1 MKAAPFDHHAPTS
14 LAEAH
19 DLLARHGPD
28 ATLIA
33 GGQSLVP
40 LMALRL
46 ARPRVLVDLNGLAGL
61 AGIRDEPDAVTVGA
75 LTRQRAVE
83 RSPVVAAR
91 LPLLAEAVGRIG
103 HPQVRNRGTV
113 GGSLALGHSAAEL
126 PAAALALDAT
136 LVLAGIGGVERE
148 VAARNFHTASGGT
161 ALRAGEVLTRVRFPV
176 PPAGAGHGFHE
187 LGRRA
192 RDFALAGA
200 AVVLGRGGD
209 GGCAYSRVAVLGGGP
224 APRRLPG
231 VERALR
237 GGPLDVEAIAEAA
250 AGAAAEVE
258 PVGDVQA
265 DAGYRREVLV
275 TLVRRA
281 LSDAARRARP
291 TH

>member
-14 LAEAH
+14 LAEVH

-46 ARPRVLVDLNGLAGL
+46 ARPRVLVDLNEVAGL
-61 AGIRDEPDAVTVGA
+61 AGIRDEPDAVTAGA

-91 LPLLAEAVGRIG
+91 LPLLAAAVGRIG

-113 GGSLALGHSAAEL
+113 GGSLALGHPAAEL
-126 PAAALALDAT
+126 PAVALALDAT
-136 LVLAGIGGVERE
+136 LVLAGIGGAERE
-148 VAARNFHTASGGT
+148 IAAGDFYPATGGT
-161 ALRAGEVLTRVRFPV
+161 GLRPGEVLTRVRFPV
-176 PPAGAGHGFHE
+176 PPAGAGYGFHE
-187 LGRRA
+187 LGRRS

-200 AVVLGRGGD
+200 AVVLGRGVD
-209 GGCAYSRVAVLGGGP
+209 GECAYARVAVLGGGP
-224 APRRLPG
+224 VPRRVPG

-237 GGPLDVEAIAEAA
+237 GGPLDADAIAEAA
-250 AGAAAEVE
+250 DGVAGEVE

-281 LSDAARRARP
+281 LSDAARRADP